1 MLLVLTGLNPH
12 SFPLGHQ
19 GEGKNLPFAPEGTRA
34 SEAPHAG
41 DARNI
46 TTFLNPLSFPLE
58 HQGGGIHRKVDFVRR
73 RASFQP
79 AMRRMRS
86 LWDMSGS

>member
-1 MLLVLTGLNPH
+1 MLCFSLGSRVRGNDGGSAGMMVLNPLL
-12 SFPLGHQ
+12 FPLG
-19 GEGKNLPFAPEGTRA
+19 
-34 SEAPHAG
+34 
-41 DARNI
+41 
-46 TTFLNPLSFPLE
+46 